1 MNTFVLIAIVAILSS
16 KTDEPNYEAEQVF
29 SPVEAQT
36 HAPGIVECSNGDLI
50 ASWYGDVR
58 PNDSAVFGAR
68 KRRGEMVWDAP
79 FVMADRPGFPDCNT
93 AMNIDGRG
101 RLWLFWPTILA
112 SSWESSLLNYQV
124 ATNYS
129 EPGPPK
135 WDREGVILLKPTD
148 FSGEALRLL
157 GTREIHPP
165 RGAIVGPAGQKA
177 KLTDPLFQ
185 RLGWAPRC
193 KPTILPSGR
202 IVLPVYSDTFSISI
216 MALSDDEGT
225 TWYSSKPL
233 IGFGN
238 IQPTVLRRDDATLV
252 AYMRENGPLKRI
264 RVSESK
270 DDGVT
275 WGAVKETELPNPGSG
290 IDGVRLANGHWV
302 LVYNDSAVSRA
313 SLAVSLSDDEGRT
326 WKWTRHLE
334 RHSAGRYHYPAIIQG
349 RDGRIHAIY
358 SCFIAADTIPAKTAA
373 GKSEGAML
381 KGIKHA
387 MINEAWIRAGGARS
401 EGPRSEGRA
410 RSEGQTY
417 NYKPSGLLIRLNF
430 RLLIH
435 PTRDGSF

>member
-1 MNTFVLIAIVAILSS
+1 MNPLVLISLIAISS
-16 KTDEPNYEAEQVF
+16 SRADEPQYQAEQIF
-29 SPVEAQT
+29 PPVEMQT

-50 ASWYGDVR
+50 ASWYGDVH
-58 PNDSAVFGAR
+58 PKDSAVVGAR
-68 KRRGEMVWDAP
+68 KRQGQAAWDEP
-79 FVMADRPGFPDCNT
+79 FIMADWRGLPDCNT

-101 RLWLFWPTILA
+101 RLWLFWPTIIGD
-112 SSWESSLLNYQV
+112 SWESSLLNYQV
-124 ATNYS
+124 ATHYT
-129 EPGPPK
+129 EPGSPK
-135 WDREGVILLKPTD
+135 WERQGVILLKPAD
-148 FSGEALRLL
+148 FSAEALRLL
-157 GTREIHPP
+157 GTRDIRPP
-165 RGAIVGPAGQKA
+165 RGAIVGPGGQKA

-193 KPTILPSGR
+193 KPTVLPSGR
-202 IVLPVYSDTFSISI
+202 VILPVYSDTFAISI
-216 MALSDDEGT
+216 MALSDDEGA

-252 AYMRENGPLKRI
+252 AYMRENGSLKHI

-275 WGAVKETELPNPGSG
+275 WGPVKESELPNPGSG

-302 LVYNDSAVSRA
+302 LVYNDSASSRA

-334 RHSAGRYHYPAIIQG
+334 KHRVGRYHYPAIIQG

-358 SCFIAADTIPAKTAA
+358 SCFIAPDPSAGKTAA
-373 GKSEGAML
+373 GKSAGIEL

-387 MINEAWIRAGGARS
+387 MINEAWIRAG
-401 EGPRSEGRA
+401 
-410 RSEGQTY
+410 
-417 NYKPSGLLIRLNF
+417 
-430 RLLIH
+430 
-435 PTRDGSF
+435 D

>member
-1 MNTFVLIAIVAILSS
+1 MNQFLAIALVAISAHQ
-16 KTDEPNYEAEQVF
+16 TDEPTYVAEQIF
-29 SPVEAQT
+29 TPVEAQT

-50 ASWYGDVR
+50 ASWYGDTR
-58 PNDSAVFGAR
+58 PNDSAVLGAR
-68 KRRGEMVWDAP
+68 KRKDEMAWCEP
-79 FVMADRPGFPDCNT
+79 FVMADRPDFPDCNT

-101 RLWLFWPTILA
+101 RLWLYWPTIIGG
-112 SSWESSLLNYQV
+112 SWESSLLNYQV

-135 WDREGVILLKPTD
+135 WNRDGVILLKPAD
-148 FSGEALRLL
+148 FSADALRLL
-157 GTREIHPP
+157 GTREIKPP
-165 RGAIVGPAGQKA
+165 RGAIGGPAGQKA
-177 KLTDPLFQ
+177 KLADPLYQ

-225 TWYSSKPL
+225 TWHASKPL

-238 IQPTVLRRDDATLV
+238 IQPTVLRRHDATLV
-252 AYMRENGPLKRI
+252 AYMRENGPKNRI
-264 RVSESK
+264 RVSNSK

-275 WGAVKETELPNPGSG
+275 WSAVEETDLPNPGSG

-302 LVYNDSAVSRA
+302 LVYNDSASSRA
-313 SLAVSLSDDEGRT
+313 SLAISLSEDEGRT

-334 RHSAGRYHYPAIIQG
+334 KHAAGRYHYPAIIQG

-358 SCFIAADTIPAKTAA
+358 SCFIAPDSAA
-373 GKSEGAML
+373 ATKAAAKSEGITL

-387 MINEAWIRAGGARS
+387 AFNEAWIRAG
-401 EGPRSEGRA
+401 
-410 RSEGQTY
+410 
-417 NYKPSGLLIRLNF
+417 
-430 RLLIH
+430 H
-435 PTRDGSF
+435 

>member
-1 MNTFVLIAIVAILSS
+1 MNTFVLIALVAISSS
-16 KTDEPNYEAEQVF
+16 KTDEPNYEAEQIF

-50 ASWYGDVR
+50 ASWYGDAR
-58 PNDSAVFGAR
+58 PNDSAVLGAR
-68 KRRGEMVWDAP
+68 KRRGEKAWDAP
-79 FVMADRPGFPDCNT
+79 FVMADRPGFADCNT
-93 AMNIDGRG
+93 AVSIDGRG

-124 ATNYS
+124 ATNYL

-157 GTREIHPP
+157 GTREIRPP
-165 RGAIVGPAGQKA
+165 RGALVGPAGQKA

-193 KPTILPSGR
+193 KPTILPGGR

-216 MALSDDEGT
+216 MALSDDEGA
-225 TWYSSKPL
+225 TWYASKPL

-275 WGAVKETELPNPGSG
+275 WGPVKRRN
-290 IDGVRLANGHWV
+290 
-302 LVYNDSAVSRA
+302 
-313 SLAVSLSDDEGRT
+313 
-326 WKWTRHLE
+326 
-334 RHSAGRYHYPAIIQG
+334 
-349 RDGRIHAIY
+349 
-358 SCFIAADTIPAKTAA
+358 
-373 GKSEGAML
+373 
-381 KGIKHA
+381 
-387 MINEAWIRAGGARS
+387 
-401 EGPRSEGRA
+401 
-410 RSEGQTY
+410 
-417 NYKPSGLLIRLNF
+417 
-430 RLLIH
+430 
-435 PTRDGSF
+435 

>member
-1 MNTFVLIAIVAILSS
+1 MNAFVLIALVAISS
-16 KTDEPNYEAEQVF
+16 SQTDEPIYEAEQIF
-29 SPVEAQT
+29 APVEAQT

-50 ASWYGDVR
+50 ASWYADVR
-58 PNDSAVFGAR
+58 PGDSAVVGAR
-68 KRRGEMVWDAP
+68 KRRGEMAWGAP
-79 FVMADRPGFPDCNT
+79 SVMADRPGFPDCNT
-93 AMNIDGRG
+93 AMNIDRRG
-101 RLWLFWPTILA
+101 RLWLFWPTILGN
-112 SSWESSLLNYQV
+112 SWESALLNYQV

-135 WDREGVILLKPTD
+135 WDREGVILLKPAD

-157 GTREIHPP
+157 GTREIRPP
-165 RGAIVGPAGQKA
+165 RGAIAGPGGQKA

-202 IVLPVYSDTFSISI
+202 IVLPLYSDTFAISI

-225 TWYSSKPL
+225 TWYPSKPL

-252 AYMRENGPLKRI
+252 AYMRENGSRQRI
-264 RVSESK
+264 RVSESS
-270 DDGVT
+270 DDGIT

-302 LVYNDSAVSRA
+302 LVYNDSAGSRA

-326 WKWTRHLE
+326 WRWTRHLE
-334 RHSAGRYHYPAIIQG
+334 KHSAGRYHYPAVIQG
-349 RDGRIHAIY
+349 RDGRIHTIY
-358 SCFIAADTIPAKTAA
+358 SCFIAEDTIPAKTAA
-373 GKSEGAML
+373 SKSAVAML

-387 MINEAWIRAGGARS
+387 TFNEGWIRAG
-401 EGPRSEGRA
+401 
-410 RSEGQTY
+410 
-417 NYKPSGLLIRLNF
+417 
-430 RLLIH
+430 
-435 PTRDGSF
+435 D